1 VNRALAAG
9 LFFPLQ
15 ELLKRKP
22 TLRVLREVRAT
33 EGWSASR
40 VAALQE
46 ERVAAALRDAAA
58 TPYYAERF
66 RAAGVAPDD
75 FRALPDLA
83 RFPFL
88 TREDLRRRRDDLLHP
103 ARRSGL
109 KLLATGGSTGEPV
122 RVWACPLRVAHTDAA
137 RLRARAWW
145 GIRIGDPEVV
155 FWASPLELGAQ
166 DRLRAWRDRLL
177 NSTLVSAF
185 HLTPASLDAAADTMA
200 RAGAVQLYGYAGSL
214 ALFARH
220 LLRTGRRRP
229 APALRA
235 TFTTAEPLPEPDRAA
250 LAEALGAPVGVE
262 YGARDAGLLAHE
274 CPARGLHVMAES
286 VHVEIVRDGRPVAP
300 GERGEV
306 VVTHLRS
313 PAFPLI
319 RYRTGDLAALRPGPC
334 PCGRALPVLEPVE
347 GRTADCLVG
356 VDGRVVHALGAI
368 YPLRELSG
376 VRRFQVEQVGPRE
389 LVVRIEREAGF
400 ADDALPRV
408 REQLERLLG
417 GPVEVRFEFPGE
429 IAAAASGKHR
439 YVIRRVPLEPS

>member
-9 LFFPLQ
+9 VFFPLQ

-22 TLRVLREVRAT
+22 TLRVLREVRAQ
-33 EGWSASR
+33 EGWSASE
-40 VAALQE
+40 VLALQE

-58 TPYYAERF
+58 TPWYGERF
-66 RAAGVAPDD
+66 RAAGVAPGD
-75 FRALPDLA
+75 FRALADLS

-103 ARRSGL
+103 ARRRSGL

-137 RLRARAWW
+137 RRRSRAWW

-185 HLTPASLDAAADTMA
+185 RMTPESLDAAADTLA
-200 RAGAVQLYGYAGSL
+200 RVGAVQLYGYAGSL

-220 LLRTGRRRP
+220 LLRAGRRRP
-229 APALRA
+229 APGLRA
-235 TFTTAEPLPEPDRAA
+235 VFATAEPLPEADRRA
-250 LAEALGAPVGVE
+250 LTEALGAPVGVE
-262 YGARDAGLLAHE
+262 YGARDAGLIAHE
-274 CPARGLHVMAES
+274 CPSGGLHVMAES

-319 RYRTGDLAALRPGPC
+319 RYRTGDLAAQRPGPC
-334 PCGRALPVLEPVE
+334 PCGRALPLLEPVE

-368 YPLRELSG
+368 YPLRELPG
-376 VRRFQVEQVGPRE
+376 VRRFQVEQVARGE
-389 LVVRIEREAGF
+389 LVVRIEREDGF
-400 ADDALPRV
+400 SDGALPRV
-408 REQLERLLG
+408 REELARLLG
-417 GPVEVRFEFPGE
+417 GAVEVRFEFPGE
-429 IAAAASGKHR
+429 IAAASSGKHR
-439 YVIRRVPLEPS
+439 YVIRRVPLEP